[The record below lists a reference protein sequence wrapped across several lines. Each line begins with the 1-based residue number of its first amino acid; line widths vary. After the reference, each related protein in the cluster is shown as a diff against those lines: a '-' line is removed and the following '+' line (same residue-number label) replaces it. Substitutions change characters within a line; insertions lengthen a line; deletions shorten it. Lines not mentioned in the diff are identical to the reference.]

1 MSEKWN
7 RRAFLRGAAATGA
20 ALTLGGVV
28 KAATTGDVSEESK
41 IRNSI
46 KSEANPL
53 RIGFIGVGL
62 RGQGHLSLALD
73 RKDCVVTAIA
83 DIDPDMIKRS
93 KAIIEKKGGK
103 PVEVYDKGENDYLNM
118 LKKAPLDAVII
129 ATPWEWHSKMAVA
142 AMKAGKYTGVEVCG
156 AFSVEECWEMV
167 HVHEET
173 GSHLFFLENV
183 CYRRDVMAVLNMVR
197 QGMFGD
203 LIHLEGG
210 YQHDLRN
217 VKFNAATAPHNGVE
231 FGENAFSE
239 AKWRTQH
246 SVSRNGDLYPT
257 HGVGPV
263 ANYLNINRG
272 NRFLYLTS
280 ISSKAMGLHDYV
292 VNHPKGG
299 ENHPNAKVEFALGDV
314 VTTLIKT
321 ANGETVTL
329 YHDTNLPRP
338 YSLGFRVQGTKGIW
352 MDVNKSLYIEGV
364 SAKPHQWDAAEA
376 YLTKYDHPLWKK
388 YEAQATGAGH
398 GGMDFFLLHAF
409 VEAAK
414 TNEPAPIDVYDAAV
428 WMAITPLSEQ
438 SIAAG
443 SAPQPFPD
451 FTRGGWMK
459 RPVVFALGDQY

>member
-20 ALTLGGVV
+20 ALTLGGVL
-28 KAATTGDVSEESK
+28 KGSTPGDATAESTL
-41 IRNSI
+41 RNSI

-93 KAIIEKKGGK
+93 KSLIEKKGGK

-129 ATPWEWHSKMAVA
+129 ATPWEWHSKMAIA

-203 LIHLEGG
+203 LIH
-210 YQHDLRN
+210 H
-217 VKFNAATAPHNGVE
+217 
-231 FGENAFSE
+231 
-239 AKWRTQH
+239 
-246 SVSRNGDLYPT
+246 
-257 HGVGPV
+257 
-263 ANYLNINRG
+263 
-272 NRFLYLTS
+272 
-280 ISSKAMGLHDYV
+280 
-292 VNHPKGG
+292 
-299 ENHPNAKVEFALGDV
+299 
-314 VTTLIKT
+314 
-321 ANGETVTL
+321 
-329 YHDTNLPRP
+329 
-338 YSLGFRVQGTKGIW
+338 
-352 MDVNKSLYIEGV
+352 
-364 SAKPHQWDAAEA
+364 
-376 YLTKYDHPLWKK
+376 
-388 YEAQATGAGH
+388 
-398 GGMDFFLLHAF
+398 
-409 VEAAK
+409 
-414 TNEPAPIDVYDAAV
+414 
-428 WMAITPLSEQ
+428 
-438 SIAAG
+438 
-443 SAPQPFPD
+443 
-451 FTRGGWMK
+451 
-459 RPVVFALGDQY
+459 